1 VKNKSKKQFR
11 TFFSMQ
17 QPDLF
22 RTLASRFSAAQLR
35 YMITGAAASI
45 VYGEPRLTLDL
56 DVVVE
61 ISAKD
66 IDKIIESFPADE
78 FYCPP
83 LEIIKAEAKRARK
96 GHFNIIHHKTGFRAD
111 IYLVGNDKLHRW
123 AMERRQPI
131 DLSGEVFW
139 LAPIEY
145 VILRKLEYYREG
157 GSEKHLNDISGM
169 ATISRDQIDF
179 GLLEDKIKE
188 YGLEREWKLIQRSGE

>member
-1 VKNKSKKQFR
+1 
-11 TFFSMQ
+11 MQ
-17 QPDLF
+17 QLDLF
-22 RTLASRFSAAQLR
+22 RVLASRLNETHLR

-61 ISAKD
+61 ISAQD
-66 IDKIIESFPADE
+66 IDKIIAAFPIDE

-83 LEIIKAEAKRARK
+83 SEVIQAESKRSTK

-111 IYLVGNDKLHRW
+111 IYIVGNDELHQW
-123 AMERRQPI
+123 ALEHRRHI
-131 DLSGEVFW
+131 DFSGELLW

-157 GSEKHLNDISGM
+157 GSEKHLKDISGM
-169 ATISRDQIDF
+169 VIISGDQIDF
-179 GLLEDKIKE
+179 TLLENKIEKLGLWKE
-188 YGLEREWKLIQRSGE
+188 WELVQRSDR